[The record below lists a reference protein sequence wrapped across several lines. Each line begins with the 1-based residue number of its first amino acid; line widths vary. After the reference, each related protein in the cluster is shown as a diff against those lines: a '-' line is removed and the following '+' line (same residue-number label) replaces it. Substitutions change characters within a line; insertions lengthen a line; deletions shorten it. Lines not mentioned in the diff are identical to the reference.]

1 MKKVNGIVQN
11 SLHVFVFLV
20 AVALELR
27 GPSELMNTDEKKNWL
42 IAISPISSLSQAVMM
57 LPRSR
62 AAADIAKT
70 QQTLFQQKYDTVVSI
85 TTSS

>member
-1 MKKVNGIVQN
+1 MVRLDAHATLDTCPRFIVRKVMKKVNGIVQN

-42 IAISPISSLSQAVMM
+42 IAISQSHLYHR
-57 LPRSR
+57 L
-62 AAADIAKT
+62 
-70 QQTLFQQKYDTVVSI
+70 L
-85 TTSS
+85 